1 MTNNPVPPGKPYVYA
16 FSTRKLVL
24 LACMVLALI
33 ALSLMLG
40 IRIERY
46 QRSADLAS
54 VGGVGEGAP
63 VEPTGSSPKA
73 GPADSKP
80 GVAPQKAATKPQ
92 AEPAA
97 TSDVKD
103 KPVESDSQPKPKPLV
118 STKAAQAAKSEAKP
132 AVAAKPTR
140 PSAPS
145 VEKTVPRGHYAVQ
158 VESSQDRAKAGL
170 QVELL
175 KKKGFASYLEEIQL
189 ENRGLYFRVMVGPFR
204 TRAEAV
210 KAQSALAKDSRFA
223 GSYIRYLP

>member
-1 MTNNPVPPGKPYVYA
+1 MTNNPVPPNKPYVYA
-16 FSTRKLVL
+16 FSTRRLVL
-24 LACMVLALI
+24 LACTVLALI

-46 QRSADLAS
+46 QRSADIAS
-54 VGGVGEGAP
+54 VGGVGE
-63 VEPTGSSPKA
+63 VS
-73 GPADSKP
+73 PADSKP
-80 GVAPQKAATKPQ
+80 GVAPQKAATKPK

-97 TSDVKD
+97 TSDVKG

-118 STKAAQAAKSEAKP
+118 STKATQAAKSAAKP

-140 PSAPS
+140 PSASS

-175 KKKGFASYLEEIQL
+175 KKKGFASYLEETQL